1 MFNIVDK
8 DMDMTLAKSPSG
20 APSGPSIG
28 RRARVA
34 VAALALAA
42 ALAACG
48 SGGGSDDAADRSA
61 GLKGDPVVVGLINA
75 EQGPLT
81 YPDVSVGA
89 SAAIRYVNENGGVNG
104 RPLELVVCKANG
116 TAESTIACAQEL
128 ISKKAVVSLEGFDP
142 TADAKLAPLK
152 KAGIPVSGATT
163 LVQGVDVSPDANLTS
178 VPWSLSFPAAL
189 KALDKLGTKNLVIV
203 GADPGP
209 QMLKILSRNVG
220 AAAGAMG
227 MKASL
232 TAYNPGSPN
241 FAAAVTAAKAKGAD
255 AIYISGNE
263 AACTNGVKT
272 ARQLGYKG
280 HLFVVNCTDFASELG
295 AVAKGVISLAV
306 LVPPTAEATA
316 PAKTKQDIDTY
327 KKAMKADGSAA
338 AIDSFAIYGFSD
350 VTTFAEAVKGL
361 SGEVTAATA
370 GTAVKGFKGD
380 VFLGQSGVD
389 CTRRPVPDGGSCGT
403 RMAQLEADGKGGF
416 EMVGGSFFDVTK

>member
-1 MFNIVDK
+1 
-8 DMDMTLAKSPSG
+8 MTLAKSRPGTSS
-20 APSGPSIG
+20 PTPHR
-28 RRARVA
+28 RRARAAIV
-34 VAALALAA
+34 ALAMAST
-42 ALAACG
+42 LAACA
-48 SGGGSDDAADRSA
+48 SGAASEDDAEDRSA
-61 GLKGDPVVVGLINA
+61 GLEGDPVVVGLINA

-81 YPDVSVGA
+81 YPDVSIGA
-89 SAAIRYVNENGGVNG
+89 RAAIRYVNENGGVNG
-104 RPLELVVCKANG
+104 RPLELVVCEANG

-152 KAGIPVSGATT
+152 EAGIPVFGATT

-189 KALDKLGTKNLVIV
+189 KALVALETTNLVIV

-209 QMLKILSRNVG
+209 QMLKILTENVA

-227 MKASL
+227 MEASL

-272 ARQLGYKG
+272 ARQLGYEG
-280 HLFVVNCTDFASELG
+280 NLFVVNCTEFTAELG
-295 AVAKGVISLAV
+295 DVAKGVVSLAV
-306 LVPPTAEATA
+306 LVPPTAQATA
-316 PAKTKQDIDTY
+316 PAKTQEDIDTY
-327 KKAMKADGSAA
+327 KEAMTTDGAEGD
-338 AIDSFAIYGFSD
+338 IDSFAIYGFSD
-350 VTTFAEAVKGL
+350 VITFASAIDGL
-361 SGEVTAATA
+361 SGDITAATA
-370 GTAVKGFKGD
+370 STAVKTFKGD

-389 CTRRPVPDGGSCGT
+389 CTQRPVPDGGSCGT
-403 RMAQLEADGKGGF
+403 QMAQLEADGKGGF

>member
-1 MFNIVDK
+1 
-8 DMDMTLAKSPSG
+8 MTLATYPPGTSTCTTD
-20 APSGPSIG
+20 
-28 RRARVA
+28 RRRVRA
-34 VAALALAA
+34 VVAALAMAST
-42 ALAACG
+42 LAACS
-48 SGGGSDDAADRSA
+48 SGQAPESDAADRSA
-61 GLKGDPVVVGLINA
+61 GLEGDPVVVGLINA

-81 YPDVSVGA
+81 YPDVSIGA
-89 SAAIRYVNENGGVNG
+89 RAAIRYVNENGGVDG
-104 RPLELVVCKANG
+104 RPLELVVCEANG

-152 KAGIPVSGATT
+152 EAGIPVFGSTT

-189 KALDKLGTKNLVIV
+189 KALAALGTTNLVII

-209 QMLKILSRNVG
+209 QMLKILKENVA

-227 MKASL
+227 MEASL

-280 HLFVVNCTDFASELG
+280 NLFVVNCTEFTAELG
-295 AVAKGVISLAV
+295 EVAEGVVSLAV
-306 LVPPTAEATA
+306 LVPPTAQDTA
-316 PAKTKQDIDTY
+316 PAKTQADIDIY
-327 KKAMKADGSAA
+327 KEAMTRDGAEDG
-338 AIDSFAIYGFSD
+338 IDSFAIYGFSD
-350 VTTFAEAVKGL
+350 VITFASALDGQ
-361 SGEVTAATA
+361 SGDITAAVA
-370 GTAVKGFKGD
+370 SSAVKGFQGD

-389 CTRRPVPDGGSCGT
+389 CTQRPVPEGGSCGT
-403 RMAQLEADGKGGF
+403 QMAQLEADGKGGF
-416 EMVGGSFFDVTK
+416 ELVGGSFLDVTK

>member
-1 MFNIVDK
+1 
-8 DMDMTLAKSPSG
+8 MTLATYPPGTSTCTTD
-20 APSGPSIG
+20 
-28 RRARVA
+28 RRRVRA
-34 VAALALAA
+34 VVAALAMAST
-42 ALAACG
+42 LAACS
-48 SGGGSDDAADRSA
+48 SGQVPESDAADRSA
-61 GLKGDPVVVGLINA
+61 GLEGDPVVVGLINA

-81 YPDVSVGA
+81 YPDVSIGA
-89 SAAIRYVNENGGVNG
+89 RAAIRYVNENGGVDG
-104 RPLELVVCKANG
+104 RPLELVVCEANG

-152 KAGIPVSGATT
+152 EAGIPVFGSTT

-189 KALDKLGTKNLVIV
+189 KALAALGTTNLVII

-209 QMLKILSRNVG
+209 QMLKILKENVA

-227 MKASL
+227 MEASL

-280 HLFVVNCTDFASELG
+280 NLFVVNCTEFTAELG
-295 AVAKGVISLAV
+295 EVAEGAVSLAV
-306 LVPPTAEATA
+306 LVPPTAQDTA
-316 PAKTKQDIDTY
+316 PAKTQADIDIY
-327 KKAMKADGSAA
+327 KEAMTRDGAEDG
-338 AIDSFAIYGFSD
+338 IDSFAIYGFSD
-350 VTTFAEAVKGL
+350 VITFASALDGQ
-361 SGEVTAATA
+361 SGDITAAVA
-370 GTAVKGFKGD
+370 SSAVKGFQGD

-389 CTRRPVPDGGSCGT
+389 CTQRPVPEGGSCGT
-403 RMAQLEADGKGGF
+403 QMAQLEADGKGGF
-416 EMVGGSFFDVTK
+416 ELVGGSFLDVTK

>member
-1 MFNIVDK
+1 
-8 DMDMTLAKSPSG
+8 MTLATYPPGTSTCTTD
-20 APSGPSIG
+20 
-28 RRARVA
+28 RRRVRA
-34 VAALALAA
+34 VVAALAMAST
-42 ALAACG
+42 LAACS
-48 SGGGSDDAADRSA
+48 SGQAPESDAADRSA
-61 GLKGDPVVVGLINA
+61 GLEGDPVVVGLINA

-81 YPDVSVGA
+81 YPDVSIGA
-89 SAAIRYVNENGGVNG
+89 RAAIRYVNENGGVDG
-104 RPLELVVCKANG
+104 RPLELVVCEANG

-152 KAGIPVSGATT
+152 EAGIPVFGSTT

-189 KALDKLGTKNLVIV
+189 KALAALGTTNLVII

-209 QMLKILSRNVG
+209 QMLKILKENVA

-227 MKASL
+227 MEASL

-280 HLFVVNCTDFASELG
+280 NLFVVNCTEFTAELG
-295 AVAKGVISLAV
+295 EVAEGAVSLAV
-306 LVPPTAEATA
+306 LVPPTAQDTA
-316 PAKTKQDIDTY
+316 PAKTQADIDIY
-327 KKAMKADGSAA
+327 KEAMTRDGAEDG
-338 AIDSFAIYGFSD
+338 IDSFAIYGFSD
-350 VTTFAEAVKGL
+350 VITFASALDGQ
-361 SGEVTAATA
+361 SGDITAAVA
-370 GTAVKGFKGD
+370 SSAVKGFQGD

-389 CTRRPVPDGGSCGT
+389 CTQRPVPEGGSCGT
-403 RMAQLEADGKGGF
+403 QMAQLEADGKGGF
-416 EMVGGSFFDVTK
+416 ELVGGSFLDVTK